1 MQLTDFDVL
10 RQANT
15 WFEQQKMFWMCTIIG
30 TYGSAPRPIGSIFIT
45 DGKQRVGSISG
56 GCLEDAFVEMIERGE
71 FDHQDQIFVYGKHL
85 DEANV
90 ARELPCGGTIRL
102 LVEPMVQNEDNR
114 RHLQQWLNM
123 AIAKKPCQRTID
135 LSLATSHKQL
145 IELAKET
152 ARVVDESPDTISLTY
167 GQVWSL
173 LLLGIGQVTQHVAE
187 LGIMA
192 GYDVKLCDMRKELAD
207 SWTFT
212 KTRGGVDVEWRSV
225 DEFVAEYANERSA
238 VLALAHDPRIDDVG
252 LMTVFDT
259 DAFYIGAM
267 GSSRTSA
274 SRRERLARICG
285 FGDNEFNRLHA
296 PIGMPIGSK
305 TPVEIA
311 IAIMADIIR
320 VRNGKAE

>member
-10 RQANT
+10 KQANV
-15 WFEQQKMFWMCTIIG
+15 WFEQRKTFWMCTIIG

-45 DGKQRVGSISG
+45 DGNQRVGSISG
-56 GCLEDAFVEMIERGE
+56 GCLEDAFVEMLERGE
-71 FDHQDQIFVYGKHL
+71 FEPHDQIFVYGKHL
-85 DEANV
+85 DDTNV
-90 ARELPCGGTIRL
+90 VKELPCGGTIRL
-102 LVEPMVQNEDNR
+102 LVEPITQNDDNR
-114 RHLQQWLNM
+114 DHLKVWLAN
-123 AIAKKPCQRTID
+123 AEAKKPCQRIID
-135 LSLATSHKQL
+135 LSSKNSHKQL
-145 IELAKET
+145 IELANET
-152 ARVVDESPDTISLTY
+152 AQVIDETETTITLTY

-192 GYDVKLCDMRKELAD
+192 GYDVKLCDMRKELGD

-212 KTRGGVDVEWRSV
+212 KDNGGVDIEWRSP
-225 DEFVAEYANERSA
+225 DEFIEQYANERSA

-252 LMTVFDT
+252 LMTVFET
-259 DAFYIGAM
+259 DAFYVGAM

-274 SRRERLARICG
+274 KRQERLQRICG
-285 FGDNEFNRLHA
+285 FSDKEFERLHA
-296 PIGMPIGSK
+296 PVGLPIGSK

-320 VRNGKAE
+320 VRNGKPK

>member
-10 RQANT
+10 KQANI

-56 GCLEDAFVEMIERGE
+56 GCLEDAFVDMLERGE
-71 FDHQDQIFVYGKHL
+71 FEQHDQIFVYGKHL
-85 DEANV
+85 DEPNV
-90 ARELPCGGTIRL
+90 VRELPCGGTIRL
-102 LVEPMVQNEDNR
+102 LVEPMRQNEDNR
-114 RHLQQWLNM
+114 QHLHQWLTT
-123 AIAKKPCQRTID
+123 AEAKQPCQRVID
-135 LSLATSHKQL
+135 LSSKTSHKQL
-145 IELAKET
+145 VMLENET
-152 ARVVDESPDTISLTY
+152 AQVIGETASTITLTY
-167 GQVWSL
+167 GQVWSI

-207 SWTFT
+207 SWSFT
-212 KTRGGVDVEWRSV
+212 KARGGVDIEWRSP
-225 DEFVAEYANERSA
+225 DDFIEQYANERSA

-252 LMTVFDT
+252 LMTVFET

-274 SRRERLARICG
+274 NRRERLSRICG
-285 FGDNEFNRLHA
+285 FTESEFKRLHA
-296 PIGMPIGSK
+296 PIGLPIGSK

-311 IAIMADIIR
+311 IAILADIIR
-320 VRNGKAE
+320 VRNGKGE